1 MHRIRTTPTRRA
13 VMAGG
18 GAVAALALIGCSR
31 GANSLG
37 TVSGRLPEMRIGG
50 IPTALDAAE
59 HNFRLGDNSG
69 PTPAWLYGEAPFPVY
84 RMRLG
89 ESLDVTLTNRLKE
102 HTSIHW
108 HGVRGPNA
116 MDGVPYVTQLP
127 VQPGDSFAYR
137 FTPPDAGT
145 YFFHPHCDT
154 AAQLGRGLAGVLIV
168 EDEAASFD
176 EDIICV
182 LKDWRVAK
190 DGSFLPFVTTE
201 GAGRGGTFGTLRTV
215 NGLVA
220 PQISV
225 PAGANIR
232 LRILNVDSTRVSD
245 FGVQGAQGAV
255 IAIDGN
261 PLPPFALDTWR
272 LGPAMRMDIAL
283 RTPEA
288 GGRIALTDFFAA
300 EPIVLATLVAKG
312 APKRGEPFAPA
323 GLAISKRA
331 EPDLANAERHE
342 LKLSASAAATNY
354 DVPTSIQL
362 ADGRRIDLLDS
373 LCSTAQTLW
382 AIDGKTW
389 PQMGHENLP
398 PPLMNLARGTTVRI
412 ELANTTPHVH
422 PMHLHGHSFKVLSA
436 NKLRRPEH
444 WADTVLVMPEERVEI
459 AFVADNPGNWMIHCH
474 IVEHQDTGMMG
485 WFRVV

>member
-1 MHRIRTTPTRRA
+1 
-13 VMAGG
+13 
-18 GAVAALALIGCSR
+18 
-31 GANSLG
+31 
-37 TVSGRLPEMRIGG
+37 
-50 IPTALDAAE
+50 
-59 HNFRLGDNSG
+59 
-69 PTPAWLYGEAPFPVY
+69 
-84 RMRLG
+84 
-89 ESLDVTLTNRLKE
+89 
-102 HTSIHW
+102 
-108 HGVRGPNA
+108 
-116 MDGVPYVTQLP
+116 
-127 VQPGDSFAYR
+127 
-137 FTPPDAGT
+137 
-145 YFFHPHCDT
+145 
-154 AAQLGRGLAGVLIV
+154 
-168 EDEAASFD
+168 
-176 EDIICV
+176 
-182 LKDWRVAK
+182 
-190 DGSFLPFVTTE
+190 
-201 GAGRGGTFGTLRTV
+201 
-215 NGLVA
+215 
-220 PQISV
+220 
-225 PAGANIR
+225 
-232 LRILNVDSTRVSD
+232 
-245 FGVQGAQGAV
+245 VQGAQGEV

-288 GGRIALTDFFAA
+288 GGKIALTDFFAA

-323 GLAISKRA
+323 GLAISKRT

-398 PPLMNLARGTTVRI
+398 PPLMDLARGTTVRI

-436 NKLRRPEH
+436 NKLKRPEH